1 MEIDRIRKNSVNMK
15 VLVDASFLLLCA
27 EKRRDF
33 ISLIEESLR
42 EKLECYV
49 LEDVLEELEKLSLR
63 RGKKGALSR
72 VALKIAEK
80 MVKIESDL
88 PENLE
93 VDQKLLEEAKKR
105 GMAVATVDMEL
116 FSKASEM
123 GIPALTV
130 KRDQSIFFAGT
141 SL

>member
-130 KRDQSIFFAGT
+130 KRDQSILFTGT